1 MNKKE
6 FLMKLK
12 IKKPKMSKVLSTCCW
27 CGKRIGSENEVFSL
41 GCRKQAGID
50 ISKYEEDIMPLTIL
64 SKSKTLWT
72 VVPPADSDARK
83 EGEDFVFVLC
93 SVECGKELKEALQT
107 DIDIGDIIRSVNP
120 D

>member
-1 MNKKE
+1 ME
-6 FLMKLK
+6 LK

-27 CGKRIGSENEVFSL
+27 CGKRIGRENEVFSL

-50 ISKYEEDIMPLTIL
+50 ISKYERDIMPLTIL
-64 SKSKTLWT
+64 SQSKTLWS

-83 EGEDFVFVLC
+83 GGEDFLFVLC
-93 SVECGKELKEALQT
+93 SVECGKELKEALRK
-107 DIDIGDIIRSVNP
+107 DIDIGNIIRSVNP